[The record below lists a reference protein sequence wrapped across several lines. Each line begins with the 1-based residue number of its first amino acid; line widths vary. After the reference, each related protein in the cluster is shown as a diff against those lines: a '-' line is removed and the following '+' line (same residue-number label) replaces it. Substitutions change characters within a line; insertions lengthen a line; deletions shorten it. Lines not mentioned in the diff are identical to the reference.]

1 MSGKNGRFDREYAYL
16 CGRIAAR
23 SIDPLVQ
30 KLAYVGSFRRLLP
43 TLGDVDILIVPKVG
57 VRESQ
62 INTEFARVCINKKL
76 ESFGSGLSI
85 GLVSPE
91 SESDAVPINLFFT
104 REDEWGAALMYS
116 TGSRDYNIGYRSF
129 AKKHYGLTVNQYGVF
144 RKGELVPDS
153 GYSERAVTRAIGIP
167 WLPPQ
172 DRTDRRL
179 FPR

>member
-16 CGRIAAR
+16 CGRIVAR

-30 KLAYVGSFRRLLP
+30 KLAYAGSFRRLLP
-43 TLGDVDILIVPKVG
+43 TLGDVDILVIPKKG
-57 VRESQ
+57 IPESQ
-62 INTEFARVCINKKL
+62 INAEFARVCISKKL

-85 GLVSPE
+85 GLVCPE

-104 REDEWGAALMYS
+104 TEYEWGAALIYS

-144 RKGELVPDS
+144 CKGKPIPDS
-153 GYSERAVTRAIGIP
+153 GYSERAVCRAIHIP
-167 WLPPQ
+167 WIAPQ
-172 DRTDRRL
+172 DRIDRRV

>member
-1 MSGKNGRFDREYAYL
+1 LSGKNGRFDREYAL
-16 CGRIAAR
+16 WCGRTVSR
-23 SIDPLVQ
+23 FVDPWVQ
-30 KLAYVGSFRRLLP
+30 RLAYVGSFRRGLP
-43 TLGDVDILIVPKVG
+43 TLGDLDILIIPRKG

-62 INTEFARVCINKKL
+62 INREFARVCINRKL

-91 SESDAVPINLFFT
+91 SGLDAVPINLFFT
-104 REDEWGAALMYS
+104 REEEWGAALLYS

-144 RKGELVPDS
+144 RKGKLLPDS
-153 GYSERAVTRAIGIP
+153 GYSERAVTRAIHIP